1 MENNQVQ
8 YPLRMT
14 ENLREKLKAVAEK
27 NNRSMN
33 AEIISR
39 LEESFMLEDKP
50 YKVPLPADFHGV
62 QGVMPLEMGAFI
74 MELAMERAEQIRQDK
89 NKSG

>member
-1 MENNQVQ
+1 MSEIVQVNF
-8 YPLRMT
+8 RMPA
-14 ENLREKLKAVAEK
+14 ELKEKLENSARVSG
-27 NNRSMN
+27 RSITS
-33 AEIISR
+33 ELVTR